1 MCMSFVCTCMR
12 VFMPVCVH
20 AFVSLRLH
28 VCVCAYVYVCA
39 RMCVCVYVCAHV
51 RKFSYAH
58 LSV

>member
-20 AFVSLRLH
+20 VSLRLH